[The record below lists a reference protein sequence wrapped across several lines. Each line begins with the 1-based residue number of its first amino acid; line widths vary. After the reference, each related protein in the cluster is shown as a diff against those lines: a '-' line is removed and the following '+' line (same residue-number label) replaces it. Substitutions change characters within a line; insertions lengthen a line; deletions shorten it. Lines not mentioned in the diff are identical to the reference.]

1 MIYWISIYIIGMII
15 TWALEVF
22 EYSRKQGQIYY
33 TDMFDIFFDCVFW
46 VCILPWIIFK
56 TITELLFNLL
66 RNIHKRK

>member
-22 EYSRKQGQIYY
+22 EYSRKQEQLYY

-46 VCILPWIIFK
+46 VAILPCIIFK
-56 TITELLFNLL
+56 TITQLLFDLM
-66 RNIHKRK
+66 KK